1 VTFPPTTAGAPALAS
16 RRRFLAAAAALLL
29 LPNLRPAAA
38 FEASPLTL
46 RTLDGRRLRFTVE
59 LALTPEERAQGLMF
73 RESLAEDAGMLFV
86 YESERLITM
95 WMKNTLIP
103 LDMLFLARDGT
114 VLSLAERAT
123 PLSEAVIA
131 SGVPAK
137 ATLELAGGT
146 VARLG
151 LKPGDQVLHPLLVP

>member
-1 VTFPPTTAGAPALAS
+1 MTVPASAG
-16 RRRFLAAAAALLL
+16 RRRFLAAAAGLLL
-29 LPNLRPAAA
+29 LRVHPAAA

-46 RTLDGRRLRFTVE
+46 RTADGRRFRFTVE
-59 LALTPEERAQGLMF
+59 LALTPEQRAQGLMF
-73 RESLAEDAGMLFV
+73 RESLAEDSGMLFI

-103 LDMLFLARDGT
+103 LDMLFLGRDGT

-137 ATLELAGGT
+137 ATLELAAGT

-151 LKPGDQVLHPLLVP
+151 LSPGDQVLHPLLVP

>member
-1 VTFPPTTAGAPALAS
+1 VTTAPAPAG
-16 RRRFLAAAAALLL
+16 RRRFLAAAAGLLL
-29 LPNLRPAAA
+29 LPYVRPAAG
-38 FEASPLTL
+38 FEASLLTL
-46 RTLDGRRLRFTVE
+46 RTADGRRFRFAVE

-86 YESERLITM
+86 YESERQVTM

-103 LDMLFLARDGT
+103 LDMLFLGRDGT
-114 VLSLAERAT
+114 VLSLAERTT

-131 SGVPAK
+131 SGVPVK
-137 ATLELAGGT
+137 AILELQGGT